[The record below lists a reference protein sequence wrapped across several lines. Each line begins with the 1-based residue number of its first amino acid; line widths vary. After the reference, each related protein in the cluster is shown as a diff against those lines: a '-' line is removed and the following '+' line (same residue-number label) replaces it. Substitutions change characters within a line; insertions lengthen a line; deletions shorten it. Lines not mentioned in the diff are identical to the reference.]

1 MVRAGVSSPSE
12 IRMSLSPR
20 EGYDAWAPIYDGDG
34 NPLIAVEG
42 PAVAS
47 LLGDL
52 RGLLALDVGC
62 GTGRHAL
69 AMAEA
74 GARVVGLD
82 PSAAMLA
89 VARGR
94 LRGRGVIL
102 ARHALPGALPVAD
115 GRFDVAVLGLVA
127 EHLVDLSAALQSI
140 AAALRPGG
148 RLILSNLHP
157 ERTAEGQRARY
168 IDPITGERR
177 SISGFHRTVEEHRA
191 AASSAGLSLVRERD
205 LTVPAEL
212 EDSLPRA
219 GRYVGLKLGWVG
231 YWRKL

>member
-12 IRMSLSPR
+12 TRMSLSPR
-20 EGYDAWAPIYDGDG
+20 AGYDAWAPIYDGDG

-82 PSAAMLA
+82 PSAELA
-89 VARGR
+89 PWLAGALRDSADLATIGR
-94 LRGRGVIL
+94 EQVQDEIGLAQLRL
-102 ARHALPGALPVAD
+102 AKDEHFQRICRHA
-115 GRFDVAVLGLVA
+115 
-127 EHLVDLSAALQSI
+127 SAYA
-140 AAALRPGG
+140 P
-148 RLILSNLHP
+148 
-157 ERTAEGQRARY
+157 
-168 IDPITGERR
+168 
-177 SISGFHRTVEEHRA
+177 
-191 AASSAGLSLVRERD
+191 
-205 LTVPAEL
+205 VPAEVSAETISL
-212 EDSLPRA
+212 GCRSHRSLGRDSVLSCCFDCSPWESARCQCH
-219 GRYVGLKLGWVG
+219 YT
-231 YWRKL
+231 